1 MLTTL
6 WQFVC
11 FLFLSLIAIFLVIL
25 WTATVYGVIK
35 GVIDALKDDLE
46 KMQR

>member
-11 FLFLSLIAIFLVIL
+11 FLFLSLIAIFSVIL
-25 WTATVYGVIK
+25 WTAIVYGVIK
-35 GVIDALKDDLE
+35 GVIDALKDALE

>member
-25 WTATVYGVIK
+25 WSAVMYGVIK
-35 GVIDALKDDLE
+35 GIIDALKDAS
-46 KMQR
+46 KKIQR

>member
-25 WTATVYGVIK
+25 WSAVMHGVIK
-35 GVIDALKDDLE
+35 GVIDALKDALE
-46 KMQR
+46 KIQR